1 MCLCLKRVNSTIVQE
16 KKRKR
21 EEKEQRDAE
30 AKKFKKWNQDL
41 KRKRK
46 KRSKMEKDKDK
57 KARSSVVI
65 KRLAEFLPKDIGREL
80 TVIGRVVD
88 GEGGDPYQS
97 RWRSLPP
104 LGKDQERFRLKD
116 NRDIIVQT
124 PPPPPSS
131 SSSTSTST
139 STAPL
144 LDNFF
149 LPAETRVK
157 VLGTLQVQ
165 AVALS
170 DLCIDEEMKPQV
182 PKVAKVPVFV
192 LHASRWE
199 LYKKD
204 VAE

>member
-1 MCLCLKRVNSTIVQE
+1 VCLKRLNSTLVQE
-16 KKRKR
+16 KKRKI

-30 AKKFKKWNQDL
+30 AKKFKKWRQDL

-46 KRSKMEKDKDK
+46 KRSKMEEDKDK
-57 KARSSVVI
+57 KAQSTVVI
-65 KRLAEFLPKDIGREL
+65 KRLAEFLPKDIGRKL

-124 PPPPPSS
+124 PPP
-131 SSSTSTST
+131 SSSTST
-139 STAPL
+139 PPQ
-144 LDNFF
+144 LDTFF

>member
-1 MCLCLKRVNSTIVQE
+1 VLNSTIVQE

-21 EEKEQRDAE
+21 EDKEQRDAE
-30 AKKFKKWNQDL
+30 AKKFKKWSQDL

-46 KRSKMEKDKDK
+46 KRSNKMEKDKDK
-57 KARSSVVI
+57 KTRSTVVI

-131 SSSTSTST
+131 SST

-182 PKVAKVPVFV
+182 PKAAKVPVFV

-199 LYKKD
+199 LYKKKD
-204 VAE
+204 VAT